1 MGISQGSYG
10 RRSLLLRRN
19 CLSVSQ
25 FEYPSAGCSPAEP
38 ACVFPNRLYT
48 PDLETDFKLIEIRR
62 EFRWHCFC
70 HMYLNMSYL
79 CSFHGELHPQILLR
93 KHKTVETHRAH
104 IKEKLGCKS
113 AVEVSQFAIDWA
125 TRAEG

>member
-1 MGISQGSYG
+1 MGPRKNVWVERAGIGGLRRHEFFLALGISQGSYG

-62 EFRWHCFC
+62 EFR
-70 HMYLNMSYL
+70 
-79 CSFHGELHPQILLR
+79 
-93 KHKTVETHRAH
+93 
-104 IKEKLGCKS
+104 
-113 AVEVSQFAIDWA
+113 
-125 TRAEG
+125 